1 MVSISGQAPLIKIYL
16 KHYNMDNN
24 TNKKEVDMEYSL
36 KDIIAI
42 KTSTDVANYLKSHTG
57 FSLNEKNITFED
69 VVEHFRYVG
78 DNASNY
84 STIHILK
91 NGEKGVVER
100 ITNAIDAVLEKNSNL
115 VSNPV
120 VASDI
125 VSKAFPKW
133 FENPVTPTGKNSAGD
148 ASNAVQVVFND
159 GSKNRPTIDII
170 DKGTG
175 IMGGDFSK
183 TILSL
188 HGGNKINKSKSYL
201 TGAFGHGGSTSLG
214 FTNATLIISK
224 CNGQYFFTIVKSCD
238 FADSKLASYVYM
250 IDNGNIPVAKN
261 DVVLDPSVPNEIKM
275 FIDSESGTF
284 VRMIE
289 LDASSEWKSSNI
301 GDHIFDYFNTELYN
315 PCIPVKLIERRAVYS
330 GTGYKNNANR
340 FVFGAARSL
349 DGSKFYHKDKSGT
362 IEMVHNGKKYQLHY
376 SIILPENEDEWGMD
390 SRCRSIFQRF
400 CVYNK
405 PIIYTINGQ
414 YITSENFTKIKNGGL
429 SNLQYRLLVEINLDH
444 LENEKYKF
452 FTTNRDGLQNNELTK
467 GFIDSVVR
475 ALCNNSNLKE
485 LNSII
490 AEKSM
495 KQIVDDETLDKIK
508 SDLADH
514 YKDFI
519 KPQTYN
525 QFVSQK
531 NVSSTTETGDSTEK
545 QSRTYEDEIENLTAS
560 VIHGETFFKN
570 ETVELVV
577 KTNAWKSVN
586 QNAQICCFV
595 DGKQQGFDT
604 CSTKINYMNGRVV
617 YSFNDIP
624 CGNHSVQFGIY
635 DKNTIESNIINISV
649 LNELGD
655 TTNQKKINKR
665 DFSFNINLFDDKELI
680 MDLIKNDEDKS
691 FTVNLCLTHEL
702 MQNEIY
708 SRIKGTD
715 IASFQR
721 FIIEPITKFVL
732 GLEAGYTGIEQ
743 SEDKNKMMIAYC
755 KSAIGNFIELCK

>member
-1 MVSISGQAPLIKIYL
+1 MASISGQAPLIKIYL

-24 TNKKEVDMEYSL
+24 TNKKEVDMDYSL

-57 FSLNEKNITFED
+57 FSLNEKNITFEN
-69 VVEHFRYVG
+69 VAEHFRYVG

-175 IMGGDFSK
+175 IMGVDFSK

-250 IDNGNIPVAKN
+250 IDNGNIPVANN
-261 DVVLDPSVPNEIKM
+261 DIVLDESIPNEIKM

-349 DGSKFYHKDKSGT
+349 DGSKFYHKDKSTLNRDQALEG
-362 IEMVHNGKKYQLHY
+362 ILENGYCFIDDDPKSTFRRVFGFTGDEK
-376 SIILPENEDEWGMD
+376 IRDKEGNILPQYRQKIDEMQADIWEQLSEADRAYIQVVYKLLNQDCKHPCFCSYHRHRLAPACDALGN
-390 SRCRSIFQRF
+390 RNCRSLR
-400 CVYNK
+400 
-405 PIIYTINGQ
+405 P
-414 YITSENFTKIKNGGL
+414 
-429 SNLQYRLLVEINLDH
+429 
-444 LENEKYKF
+444 
-452 FTTNRDGLQNNELTK
+452 
-467 GFIDSVVR
+467 
-475 ALCNNSNLKE
+475 
-485 LNSII
+485 
-490 AEKSM
+490 
-495 KQIVDDETLDKIK
+495 
-508 SDLADH
+508 
-514 YKDFI
+514 
-519 KPQTYN
+519 
-525 QFVSQK
+525 
-531 NVSSTTETGDSTEK
+531 
-545 QSRTYEDEIENLTAS
+545 
-560 VIHGETFFKN
+560 
-570 ETVELVV
+570 
-577 KTNAWKSVN
+577 
-586 QNAQICCFV
+586 
-595 DGKQQGFDT
+595 
-604 CSTKINYMNGRVV
+604 
-617 YSFNDIP
+617 
-624 CGNHSVQFGIY
+624 
-635 DKNTIESNIINISV
+635 
-649 LNELGD
+649 
-655 TTNQKKINKR
+655 
-665 DFSFNINLFDDKELI
+665 
-680 MDLIKNDEDKS
+680 
-691 FTVNLCLTHEL
+691 
-702 MQNEIY
+702 
-708 SRIKGTD
+708 
-715 IASFQR
+715 
-721 FIIEPITKFVL
+721 
-732 GLEAGYTGIEQ
+732 
-743 SEDKNKMMIAYC
+743 
-755 KSAIGNFIELCK
+755 